1 MTPQEQLNADAEK
14 FASQFIDGRDS
25 FYGFRQGALSP
36 TAANGCNKRVEIA
49 KIEFAIKQLYWLNA
63 LVTFDNPVKQDIYK
77 QVNELEQQIETLKNN
92 NEKTNK
98 TGRAPK
104 TPF

>member
-1 MTPQEQLNADAEK
+1 MTPQEQLNADACEYADEYYIKEK
-14 FASQFIDGRDS
+14 DKQPWLDTKMSYEA
-25 FYGFRQGALSP
+25 GALSP

-77 QVNELEQQIETLKNN
+77 QVNELEQQINNLK
-92 NEKTNK
+92 KQQ
-98 TGRAPK
+98 
-104 TPF
+104 